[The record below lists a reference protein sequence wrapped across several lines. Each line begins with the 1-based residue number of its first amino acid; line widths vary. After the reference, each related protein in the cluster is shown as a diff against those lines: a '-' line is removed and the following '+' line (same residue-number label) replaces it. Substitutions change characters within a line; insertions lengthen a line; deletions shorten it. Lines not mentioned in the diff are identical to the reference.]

1 MKFILP
7 CPQIKLHNEIH
18 NTAQNCTVKCTT
30 CCTIK
35 SIELFVRFGFVKQ
48 AKK

>member
-7 CPQIKLHNEIH
+7 CPQIKLHINIQ
-18 NTAQNCTVKCTT
+18 NTAENCTTSCTSKYPT

-35 SIELFVRFGFVKQ
+35 ILKN
-48 AKK
+48 